1 MRNIVGFLT
10 IFIMLIFISTSVM
23 AANIQATEGMRM
35 WDTSQP
41 RKTLT
46 WTLTTSQSATGAST
60 NHALKVWR
68 CSGQKNLKITTTD
81 LGSGVDIEIT
91 PKEGA
96 AKRAIV
102 KSGLSYLKK
111 YTTAAAQ
118 PALVITHDVEEL
130 ELYSTITQGA
140 ITAVLSCVTGG

>member
-1 MRNIVGFLT
+1 MRNIVGFLA
-10 IFIMLIFISTSVM
+10 IFIMLIFISTSM
-23 AANIQATEGMRM
+23 AASMEATEGART
-35 WDTSQP
+35 WDTNPP

-81 LGSGVDIEIT
+81 LGGGVDIEIT

-96 AKRAIV
+96 VKRSIV
-102 KSGLSYLKK
+102 KPGLSYLKK

-118 PALVITHDVEEL
+118 PALVITHDVEEF

-140 ITAVLSCVTGG
+140 ITAVLSCVAGG